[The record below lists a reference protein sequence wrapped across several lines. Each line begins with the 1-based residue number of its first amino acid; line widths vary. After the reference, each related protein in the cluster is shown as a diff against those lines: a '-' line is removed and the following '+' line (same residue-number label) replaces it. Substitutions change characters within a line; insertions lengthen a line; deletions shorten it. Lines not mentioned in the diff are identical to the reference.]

1 VVYFPYSSADSLNL
15 YSTLNIRYAILY
27 TFKKINP
34 MEPPANPIDLKI
46 ILGDEE
52 GQQNL
57 VNAEFALELGP
68 NAVRMK

>member
-1 VVYFPYSSADSLNL
+1 
-15 YSTLNIRYAILY
+15 
-27 TFKKINP
+27 

-57 VNAEFALELGP
+57 VNAEFGLELGA
-68 NAVRMK
+68 NAVRIK